1 MTFLST
7 FRSFC
12 YALFLSLA
20 FSAPAMALEF
30 QFQYDLPSMND
41 RPTAVKMWE
50 TVEVVKGV
58 LEVEVNFE
66 RKYLFVTF
74 DDTYTNEEAI
84 KQALTDAGYPVKKMA
99 LMLEPREG
107 VMN

>member
-1 MTFLST
+1 MKISAFCIFLVTTFLFT
-7 FRSFC
+7 FN
-12 YALFLSLA
+12 
-20 FSAPAMALEF
+20 AMALEF
-30 QFQYDLPSMND
+30 QYQYDIPSMND
-41 RPTAVKMWE
+41 RPTAVKILE

-66 RKYLFVTF
+66 RKYLFITF
-74 DDTYTNEEAI
+74 DDTYTNEDIIRKTLE
-84 KQALTDAGYPVKKMA
+84 KAGYKVKKMA